1 MFSTS
6 EANKIINDE
15 FRSTDSSGD
24 VYIGFSTTAPT
35 ETTSQSGAIQI
46 TNFTE
51 PTSGYSTGYYR
62 GALNTNE
69 NRLLEE
75 AYKRQI
81 QNKEVCYMSLLRQN
95 LGTMTHFGLFRS
107 KTSKDPF
114 FYGPLTKSVE
124 FIKDHI
130 PVVDIGGFVVGLDK
144 ETLDEAKTW
153 EDYA

>member
-1 MFSTS
+1 MFTTA
-6 EANKIINDE
+6 EVTVILNNE
-15 FRSTDSSGD
+15 FRDTDKP
-24 VYIGFSTTAPT
+24 VYIGFSTTTPT
-35 ETTSQSGAIQI
+35 EKDENGAIK
-46 TNFTE
+46 FTGFAE
-51 PTSGYSTGYYR
+51 PEIGYATGYFR
-62 GALNTNE
+62 GALHTE
-69 NRLLEE
+69 EQPILE
-75 AYKRQI
+75 APVKRQI
-81 QNKEVCYMSLLRQN
+81 QNKDVCYMSLLRQN

-153 EDYA
+153 EDYV